1 MPIREGALAVVT
13 ILIVTDS
20 NQVYAMSDKLETA
33 CRCLESVKNCK
44 ASYISENDIN
54 RRLLYL
60 AKAYEVITGKQ

>member
-1 MPIREGALAVVT
+1 MVT

-33 CRCLESVKNCK
+33 CRCLESVKDCR